1 MDFSRDVTKL
11 VSSSADGSVRVWDL
25 AAKRQLQ
32 YFVNHAGAVT
42 GAAFHPDN
50 KTIVSA
56 GADKTIKVD
65 AVSVQSVFVAD
76 DKRINDLAIA
86 SNSAWHATAH
96 EDGSVKLWDSNGGTL
111 MRPFPGIVGR
121 ALSVTIS
128 PNAQQVAAGGADKSI
143 RVWNLNNAQAQVRFE
158 TPAEVTRLIFSTD
171 NTKLLASGAD
181 HSLRAVD
188 PTPPNPQPAEA
199 PLRPI
204 AQTLTGHTAAIG
216 SLVIAPNNRTALTAS
231 ADGTAKT
238 WDIAAATFTANLG
251 GHASHIYGLAFSNDC
266 KQLVSASNDKTV
278 RLWDVEK
285 KAAVRV
291 ISTQQ
296 QPVYGV
302 VFTPDNKSLVI
313 AGGDKTVKLLNVE
326 NGAEL
331 RVFKGP
337 EFPVYTV
344 ALSPD
349 GRTIAAGGVGL
360 GPNRPIFV
368 WNIDSPDPVKKLDGH
383 KDDVYRVRFNAAGNK
398 LLSIGYTGAVNI
410 WDIAAGKP
418 VFSSKLPT
426 ITYGGNYVAA
436 GARIATTATDG
447 KTYFVDLPAEAR

>member
-1 MDFSRDVTKL
+1 
-11 VSSSADGSVRVWDL
+11 
-25 AAKRQLQ
+25 
-32 YFVNHAGAVT
+32 
-42 GAAFHPDN
+42 
-50 KTIVSA
+50 
-56 GADKTIKVD
+56 
-65 AVSVQSVFVAD
+65 
-76 DKRINDLAIA
+76 
-86 SNSAWHATAH
+86 
-96 EDGSVKLWDSNGGTL
+96 L
-111 MRPFPGIVGR
+111 MRPFPGITGR
-121 ALSVTIS
+121 AIAVAIS
-128 PNAQQVAAGGADKSI
+128 QNAQQIAAGGADKQV
-143 RVWNLNNAQAQVRFE
+143 RVWNLSNAQAQVRFE
-158 TPAEVTRLIFSTD
+158 TPAEVTRLTFSPD

-181 HSLRAVD
+181 NALRAFD
-188 PTPPNPQPAEA
+188 ATPPNPQPADA

-204 AQTLTGHTAAIG
+204 AQTLTGHTAGIG
-216 SLVIAPNNRTALTAS
+216 SLVIAANNRTAISAS

-238 WDIAAATFTANLG
+238 WDIAATSFTANLA
-251 GHASHIYGLAFSNDC
+251 GHASHIYGLAFSNDG

-285 KAAVRV
+285 KTALRV
-291 ISTQQ
+291 VSTQQ

-313 AGGDKTVKLLNVE
+313 AGGDKTVKLLNLE
-326 NGAEL
+326 NGAEV

-360 GPNRPIFV
+360 GPNRPIFI

-383 KDDVYRVRFNAAGNK
+383 KDDVYRVRFNPAGNK
-398 LLSIGYTGAVNI
+398 LLSIGYTGVVNI
-410 WDIAAGKP
+410 WDIAAGKS
-418 VFSSKLPT
+418 VFSNKLPT

-436 GARIATTATDG
+436 GARIAATATDG